1 VAAAPSKSS
10 FIGSVSVAGV
20 ASAGSVAQAGA
31 MVEIAMSGLG
41 DWEPDNN
48 ILWDYRVY
56 IVSEAI
62 QVYHSKLVELWDDA
76 L

>member
-1 VAAAPSKSS
+1 MAAAPSKSS

-48 ILWDYRVY
+48 IL
-56 IVSEAI
+56 
-62 QVYHSKLVELWDDA
+62 
-76 L
+76 

>member
-1 VAAAPSKSS
+1 MAAAPSKSP

-20 ASAGSVAQAGA
+20 ASAGSVAQTGA

-56 IVSEAI
+56 CLRGYS
-62 QVYHSKLVELWDDA
+62 SLP
-76 L
+76 

>member
-1 VAAAPSKSS
+1 
-10 FIGSVSVAGV
+10 VSVAGV